1 MMYIF
6 KKDHKSPRLITSQH
20 VIQRSGNHNHDEDQ
34 WDGIVCEDA
43 LHQIIYW
50 SIKYRFS
57 YIHRAFVFRIGQK
70 LSKRLGQSGLCYLE
84 PKYTHNNG

>member
-34 WDGIVCEDA
+34 GDGIVCEDA
-43 LHQIIYW
+43 LHQIIY
-50 SIKYRFS
+50 
-57 YIHRAFVFRIGQK
+57 
-70 LSKRLGQSGLCYLE
+70 
-84 PKYTHNNG
+84 